1 MCKREKLGLL
11 KLQDVADLLGVAPAT
26 LRRWDKKNILRAVR
40 IGDRRGVGDRRYRS
54 EDIKAFI
61 SKGLS
66 RKR

>member
-1 MCKREKLGLL
+1 ML